1 MICQP
6 VSPCC
11 CDPWQIGQGN
21 TLPLYIDWSTFLASA
36 AGFLGVQAVKTITL
50 KDYNVNPPVDADP
63 ADIALVSGFATDP
76 DPPPTPGYT
85 QILQGNTVT
94 MNMVKAGVDVAIG
107 NLYRLDIAI
116 ISRDCAGRELVLN
129 YCVAINI
136 VQC

>member
-6 VSPCC
+6 VNPCC
-11 CDPWQIGQGN
+11 CDPWQIAPGN

-36 AGFLGVQAVKTITL
+36 AGFLGVQAVQSIEIL
-50 KDYNVNPPVDADP
+50 DQNVSPAVPADP
-63 ADIALVSGFATDP
+63 AEIALVSGFTPDP
-76 DPPPTPGYT
+76 VPPPTPGYT

-94 MNMVKAGVDVAIG
+94 MNMVKVDPTVAVG
-107 NLYRLDIAI
+107 RLYRLNIAI
-116 ISRDCAGRELVLN
+116 ISRDCGGRELVLN